1 MMESIDLLAAILVV
15 VGALNWGL
23 ARLFGSDLV
32 ATVFGQAT
40 IPSRIVYVLVG
51 VSGAFQAVQ
60 WKAIQQRWT
69 GQPAMA
75 A

>member
-1 MMESIDLLAAILVV
+1 MMESIDLLVAILVV

-32 ATVFGQAT
+32 ATVHGQAT

-69 GQPAMA
+69 AQPAMA

>member
-1 MMESIDLLAAILVV
+1 MKSLDVIAATLVV

-23 ARLFGSDLV
+23 VGLFGFDLV
-32 ATVFGQAT
+32 ATLLGQAT
-40 IPSRIVYVLVG
+40 ALSRILYILVG

-60 WKAIQQRWT
+60 WKAIQRRWT